1 MQDSIWFR
9 TLPRELRDALQ
20 QSEELPSTADVVI
33 VGAGMIGL
41 LTAYYL
47 TEAGV
52 SSICIVDRG
61 TALGEASGSNAGGL
75 WFGHQSPEMGGLSSL
90 VKKTSRLYEELG
102 ERFDFNLSRPGM
114 LQLSFTA
121 KEAAQRA
128 PTVRAVKKAGF
139 RAESVSPKQIREL
152 EPSLG
157 GATRGAI
164 YYPDE
169 GHLHPA
175 KLAGHL
181 ARYLRE
187 KEVRFVLG
195 VAVES
200 LTPKIETAQGS
211 IDAGA
216 TVIATGAWTPL
227 LTDALHWKPPIKP
240 IRGTLIAI
248 EPMPPT
254 LKHTILP
261 PNFYYWQL
269 PEGHVAGGG
278 SVEDVG
284 FRRGVAEDTV
294 SSIRKEMNTLVPSAT
309 KRVEACRWSGFRP
322 YCKDTKPVIGPVPGQ
337 ENMFVGA
344 GHFKKGIMMA
354 PVTGEI
360 LADLVTQRKPRVAIS
375 SLKPSRFR
383 LHK

>member
-20 QSEELPSTADVVI
+20 KSEELPSTADVVI
-33 VGAGMIGL
+33 VGAGMTGL

-52 SSICIVDRG
+52 SSICIIDRG

-75 WFGHQSPEMGGLSSL
+75 WFAHQSPEMRGLSSL
-90 VKKTSRLYEELG
+90 VKRTSRLYEDLG
-102 ERFDFNLSRPGM
+102 ERFDFDFFKPGM
-114 LQLSFTA
+114 LQLSFTV
-121 KEAAQRA
+121 KEAAQRT
-128 PTVRAVKKAGF
+128 PTVRAVVKAGF
-139 RAESVSPKQIREL
+139 RAESVSPKQVCEL

-157 GATRGAI
+157 GTTRGGI

-195 VAVES
+195 VAVET
-200 LTPKIETAQGS
+200 LTPQIETTQGS

-216 TVIATGAWTPL
+216 TVIAAGAWTPL
-227 LTDALHWKPPIKP
+227 LTDTLHWKPPIKP
-240 IRGTLIAI
+240 IRGTLMAI

-254 LKHTILP
+254 LKHTVMT

-278 SVEDVG
+278 SIEDVG
-284 FRRGVAEDTV
+284 FRRGVDKDTI
-294 SSIRKEMNTLVPSAT
+294 SSIRKEMNTLVPSAV
-309 KRVEACRWSGFRP
+309 KRVEACSWSGFRP
-322 YCKDTKPVIGPVPGQ
+322 YCKGDKPVIGPVPGQ
-337 ENMFVGA
+337 KNMFVGA

-360 LADLVTQRKPRVAIS
+360 LADLVTQRKPRVTIS

-383 LHK
+383 LHE